1 MLYRLSTATNRAP
14 APPEVYEDAL
24 DAMRDV
30 LDAPRASVLTFDEG
44 GVMRFRASRGLSM
57 GRSLAQHAMQD
68 ANRRTCWPT
77 PPATPRPA
85 AGWSGCSSCSTRVGA
100 TSPAP
105 RAALASA
112 SPSCAAWWSC
122 TAGGWAASEGPGTG
136 SQFTLM
142 LPALADAVAED
153 GSVAHRALTPP
164 DNRRVL
170 VVDDH
175 VDPSAMLAAM
185 LESWGHSIA
194 VEHDAL
200 AVLERVRELRPDVVL
215 IDIGLPP
222 TASGRSPPGS
232 FATWPSRSLRRSC
245 AASSRPATS
254 ERAPP

>member
-1 MLYRLSTATNRAP
+1 VLYRLSTATNRAP

-100 TSPAP
+100 TSPA
-105 RAALASA
+105 
-112 SPSCAAWWSC
+112 
-122 TAGGWAASEGPGTG
+122 
-136 SQFTLM
+136 
-142 LPALADAVAED
+142 DAVAED
-153 GSVAHRALTPP
+153 GSVTHRALTPP

-194 VEHDAL
+194 VEHDVL